1 MSRKFKFHNP
11 EGVYLV
17 SFAVQEWGD
26 VFTRNDYK
34 NILIENL
41 GYCQNNKRLEIFA
54 WCIMSKHMPLIVR
67 AKDRYLLPNI
77 LRDFLKITSKT
88 IKKQIL

>member
-1 MSRKFKFHNP
+1 MSRKYKFHNP
-11 EGVYLV
+11 EGVYFV

-41 GYCQNNKRLEIFA
+41 GYCQNNKIN
-54 WCIMSKHMPLIVR
+54 
-67 AKDRYLLPNI
+67 NI
-77 LRDFLKITSKT
+77 L
-88 IKKQIL
+88 